1 MEKNSL
7 DRSIELL
14 VIAGSA
20 GSLDVILKMLPHV
33 NGTVN
38 FPIVIVLHRKASYD
52 SSLADLLAAR
62 TTLPVVEAEEKD
74 QLQKGVVYLAPADY
88 HLLIESDRSL
98 SLDYSEKIQYSR
110 PCIDVTLENVAEV
123 FRDRAAAI
131 LLSGANSDGAEGL
144 KRIKQAGGITA
155 VQNPATAEVSFMP
168 NQALQTVKIDYVLE
182 ADEIAYFINKLSSST
197 TS

>member
-1 MEKNSL
+1 MEKDSL
-7 DRSIELL
+7 DGSVELL

-33 NGTVN
+33 DSTVN

-52 SSLADLLAAR
+52 SSLADLLASR
-62 TTLPVVEAEEKD
+62 TTLSVVEAEEKD

-88 HLLIESDRSL
+88 HLLIENDRSL

-110 PCIDVTLENVAEV
+110 PCIDVTFENAAEV
-123 FRDRAAAI
+123 YRNGVAAI

-144 KRIKQAGGITA
+144 KRIKQVGGITA

-168 NQALQTVKIDYVLE
+168 NQALQTAKIDYVLE
-182 ADEIAYFINKLSSST
+182 ADEIAYFINKLSSKT
-197 TS
+197 F

>member
-1 MEKNSL
+1 MEKDSL
-7 DRSIELL
+7 NRSVEIL

-20 GSLDVILKMLPHV
+20 GSLDVILKMLPRLDV
-33 NGTVN
+33 EVN
-38 FPIVIVLHRKASYD
+38 FPIIVVLHRKASYD
-52 SSLADLLAAR
+52 SSLADLLATR
-62 TTLPVVEAEEKD
+62 TTIPVVEAEEKD
-74 QLQKGVVYLAPADY
+74 QLRKGVVYLAPADY

-123 FRDRAAAI
+123 YKDRAAAI
-131 LLSGANSDGAEGL
+131 LLSGANSDGAKGL

-168 NQALQTVKIDYVLE
+168 NQALQTAKIDYVLE
-182 ADEIAYFINKLSSST
+182 VDEIAYFINKLSAMT
-197 TS
+197 F

>member
-1 MEKNSL
+1 MEKDSL
-7 DRSIELL
+7 KSPIELV

-20 GSLDVILKMLPHV
+20 GSLDVILKMLPQID
-33 NGTVN
+33 GALN

-52 SSLADLLAAR
+52 STLAELLMTRTSLR
-62 TTLPVVEAEEKD
+62 VVEAEEKD
-74 QLQKGVVYLAPADY
+74 QLQNGVIYLAPADY
-88 HLLIESDRSL
+88 HLLIEKDRSL

-123 FRDRAAAI
+123 YKDRAAAI
-131 LLSGANSDGAEGL
+131 LLSGANSDGAKGL
-144 KRIKQAGGITA
+144 KMIKQAGGITA

-168 NQALQTVKIDYVLE
+168 NQALQTAKVDYVLE
-182 ADEIAYFINKLSSST
+182 TNEMAYFINRLSAT